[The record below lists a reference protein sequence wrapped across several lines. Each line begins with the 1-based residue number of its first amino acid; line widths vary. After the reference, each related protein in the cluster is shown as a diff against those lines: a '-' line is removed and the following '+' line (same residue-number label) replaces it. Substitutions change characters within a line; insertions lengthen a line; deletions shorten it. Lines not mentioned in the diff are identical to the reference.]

1 MSENAIRI
9 FPPERMNPEYPWT
22 AWALGWLAFFRAFLW
37 LAWEP
42 VQSEAVL
49 RLLAY
54 KFTLAMVPLL
64 IFAVGVWNLRK
75 WAVWG
80 LMIVAVAD
88 LVFFMICF
96 QTLKA
101 VVVDSEIYIYTLILS
116 VVTLLCNG
124 PLGDLFILAAAPGL
138 LKHVKTG

>member
-1 MSENAIRI
+1 MNEHAVRI
-9 FPPERMNPEYPWT
+9 FPPERINLEYPWT

-54 KFTLAMVPLL
+54 KFTLGMLPLVV
-64 IFAVGVWNLRK
+64 FAVGVWNLRK

-80 LMIVAVAD
+80 LMIIAVAD
-88 LVFFMICF
+88 LVFFLVYS

-101 VVVDSEIYIYTLILS
+101 VVVDSEVYIYTMILS

-124 PLGDLFILAAAPGL
+124 PLGDLFILGVAPGL
-138 LKHVKTG
+138 LKQARNG

>member
-1 MSENAIRI
+1 MNDNAIRI
-9 FPPERMNPEYPWT
+9 FPPERINPEYPWT

-54 KFTLAMVPLL
+54 KFTLGMLPLVM
-64 IFAVGVWNLRK
+64 FAVGVWNLRK

-80 LMIVAVAD
+80 LMIIAVAD
-88 LVFFMICF
+88 LIFFIVYS

-101 VVVDSEIYIYTLILS
+101 VVVDSEVYIYTMILS

-124 PLGDLFILAAAPGL
+124 PLGDLFILGAAPGL
-138 LKHVKTG
+138 LKQTKNS

>member
-1 MSENAIRI
+1 MDDHAIRI
-9 FPPERMNPEYPWT
+9 FPPERINLEYPWA

-54 KFTLAMVPLL
+54 KFTLGMLPLVV
-64 IFAVGVWNLRK
+64 FAVGVWNLRK

-80 LMIVAVAD
+80 LMIIAAAD
-88 LVFFMICF
+88 LVFFLVYS

-101 VVVDSEIYIYTLILS
+101 VVVDSEVYIYTMILS
-116 VVTLLCNG
+116 VVTLFCNG
-124 PLGDLFILAAAPGL
+124 PLGDLFILGVAPGL
-138 LKHVKTG
+138 LKQARNG

>member
-1 MSENAIRI
+1 
-9 FPPERMNPEYPWT
+9 MNPEYPPV

-54 KFTLAMVPLL
+54 KFTLGLVPLA

-75 WAVWG
+75 WALWG
-80 LMIVAVAD
+80 LILVAVAD
-88 LVFFMICF
+88 LAFFVVYP

-101 VVVDSEIYIYTLILS
+101 VVVDSEVYIYTLILS
-116 VVTLLCNG
+116 TVTLLCNG
-124 PLGDLFILAAAPGL
+124 PLGDLLILGAAPGL
-138 LKHVKTG
+138 LKKIKNS